1 MALASP
7 AQPPGGERAQVGLRP
22 GPPQGRRGA
31 SVTVAMG
38 RVPLRSF
45 QGTCCVGADSAVQTV
60 PAARQPCPPG
70 GPCTG
75 CEVHFLQDYQFLGN
89 FGASK
94 GRLVI
99 SQVLKKKN
107 WVFQIPSEWQ
117 RWPGSSCPCG
127 CVTAGCASSA
137 RTAWGPP
144 RSAAGQGQT
153 GLAELPLALSHG
165 RGKAPDLHSA
175 VTGQGPGLPR
185 RPPPPL
191 WGDAGHVRAMAGL
204 RGPPQRLTSRIAH
217 LRPREINPSADLEF
231 CHRMVNDNRVSSSR
245 NSGLPGLTTVFT
257 FLSGPMCKYL

>member
-1 MALASP
+1 MAFLACADQTGDSGQRGRGPQSSALPPPWALGGHGRGPRCGGRAEPGPGPTSCLGHAYWHPRRCGAARHCMALGSP

-38 RVPLRSF
+38 RVPLRPF

-117 RWPGSSCPCG
+117 
-127 CVTAGCASSA
+127 
-137 RTAWGPP
+137 
-144 RSAAGQGQT
+144 
-153 GLAELPLALSHG
+153 
-165 RGKAPDLHSA
+165 
-175 VTGQGPGLPR
+175 
-185 RPPPPL
+185 
-191 WGDAGHVRAMAGL
+191 
-204 RGPPQRLTSRIAH
+204 
-217 LRPREINPSADLEF
+217 
-231 CHRMVNDNRVSSSR
+231 
-245 NSGLPGLTTVFT
+245 
-257 FLSGPMCKYL
+257 